1 MFKILKY
8 SQQLILEN
16 VQQAKQLLA
25 KLNIELN
32 NPNYLAIRKMLSGN
46 DGYTFWFVKQHFQN
60 NITLEDLKSIWDI
73 CQNDK
78 GTIAKF
84 KTPVVKLDTVENFW
98 DEYYSQKNLSKARSA
113 YNKFLPEQR
122 RLLDFN
128 NQEDRD
134 LLEELSKIENADEYF
149 FNKSKRYHTRNN
161 LISAIKTFLSG
172 TTSSDFD
179 ALLEQLKKDN
189 QDIRYE
195 SKYEDIIITCVDYP
209 SIRKWGS
216 DTSWC
221 IVGSKGTFDSY
232 NSSPFS
238 QQFIIF
244 LTDEKGN
251 MSKIGVTT
259 SINGYLTAHLKN
271 DSYCPK
277 EKLVEILSERGTNFG
292 LLLPSKE
299 QVSEIKNWNNFAVK
313 DLLDIGFTKEEIVSK
328 KSRFNSGNTRNDL
341 SNFTSEEI
349 EKWSLLDKT
358 TLYPQDLVSFSPK
371 EIESRQLWKRMEIMS
386 ISDLKDLK
394 LDYKLLRKI
403 AIEND
408 GKNDFLTSFISN
420 TRDRRSALSKLKN
433 YLSYTKD
440 GRTTSDGFIDRH
452 IRNQNKI
459 NLFDLLR
466 PSEEEFSTENL
477 LSLFIDLYD
486 EKRNIEFVSNVVGQ
500 IKKRDRSLTDEQFG
514 KLLSHAMSYRDKIL
528 IYSKAISENLHKEW
542 CLSKIKKTIEDASI
556 TDRWRDELR
565 NFEINSSDLKQIRS
579 NLNDEELF
587 NQIKDKSKLYYSK
600 NPRAL
605 RLKDDGRRYDGV
617 NFRETINNIDFLN
630 LKLNIEDFGII
641 FSSDGVSLVDDIIDY
656 FKKNNYDLSDESKLV
671 EMSKKIKNH
680 HDSEIEFYSQLIK
693 CGVDVDNSYNELLD
707 WVKSQ
712 RAPLSTYDKKSLE
725 ELFNKQEVYYKKWKD
740 LHKLDEINEALSD
753 LLRAAGEYWTRGT
766 KIEPENWFQ
775 KHWNTIKDISWSDLT
790 SSHKDYDQKYF
801 ISLLVLLAKLKKT
814 DELNTLDNPK
824 FIQGERYD
832 NSGLRTTCKIIA
844 DKSVINS
851 RKSHTELTFEER
863 KVLYDWVSKKV
874 EQKLAENPEE
884 YKNIKWI
891 MNIGYYLFDKTKFW
905 KNVDEALSSRNN
917 FEVTDWSTGEV
928 KSRTTLRVWGI
939 LTALKFLAQE
949 SYWSDF
955 EKILQKLS
963 ELKMSKKEYQSTID
977 DLKRASFYNARSESD
992 REKGEVSSSREFRNE
1007 SEKKYKELLDKYIK
1021 EPVGR
1026 VKKVLD
1032 WYQFNNK

>member
-8 SQQLILEN
+8 SQLILEN

-46 DGYTFWFVKQHFQN
+46 DGYTLWFVKQHFQN
-60 NITLEDLKSIWDI
+60 KATLEDLKNIWDI

-84 KTPVVKLDTVENFW
+84 KTPIVKLDTVENFW

-122 RLLDFN
+122 RLLDFDN
-128 NQEDRD
+128 KEDRN

-179 ALLEQLKKDN
+179 VLLDQLKKNN

-195 SKYEDIIITCVDYP
+195 SKYDDIIITCVDYP
-209 SIRKWGS
+209 SIRKWGF

-244 LTDEKGN
+244 LTDEKGI

-259 SINGYLTAHLKN
+259 SIRGYVTAHLKN
-271 DSYCPK
+271 DSYCSK
-277 EKLVEILSERGTNFG
+277 DKLVEILSERGTNFG
-292 LLLPSKE
+292 LLLPSRE
-299 QVSEIKNWNNFAVK
+299 QISEIKNWNNFAVK
-313 DLLDIGFTKEEIVSK
+313 DLLDIGFTKEEIISK
-328 KSRFNSGNTRNDL
+328 KSKYNIGNTKGDL
-341 SNFTSEEI
+341 NNFSSEEI
-349 EKWSLLDKT
+349 EKWGLLDKT
-358 TLYPQDLVSFSPK
+358 TLYPQDLISFSPK
-371 EIESRQLWKRMEIMS
+371 EIESRQLWKRMDLGS
-386 ISDLKDLK
+386 VSDLKDLK
-394 LDYKLLRKI
+394 LDYKLIRKI
-403 AIEND
+403 ATEIAGE
-408 GKNDFLTSFISN
+408 KNVDFLTNFIIYN
-420 TRDRRSALSKLKN
+420 RDRRSVLSKLKN
-433 YLSYTKD
+433 GLSYTKD
-440 GRTTSDGFIDRH
+440 GRTYSDSFGDRN
-452 IRNQNKI
+452 IRKQNKI

-466 PSEEEFSTENL
+466 PSEEEFSTANL
-477 LSLFIDLYD
+477 LSLVIDLYD
-486 EKRNIEFVSNVVGQ
+486 EKKNIEFVSDVVGQ
-500 IKKRDRSLTDEQFG
+500 IKKRDRVLTDDQFG
-514 KLLSHAMSYRDKIL
+514 ELLSHAMSYQDRIL
-528 IYSKAISENLHKEW
+528 MYSKAISRNLHKEW
-542 CLSKIKKTIEDASI
+542 CISKIKKTIEDASI
-556 TDRWRDELR
+556 TDRWRRNEALD
-565 NFEINSSDLKQIRS
+565 NFEINSSTLKQIRS

-587 NQIKDKSKLYYSK
+587 NHILDKSKLYYSR

-605 RLKDDGRRYDGV
+605 RLKNRYDGV
-617 NFRETINNIDFLN
+617 DFIETINNIDFFNLN
-630 LKLNIEDFGII
+630 LDIEDFGKI
-641 FSSDGVSLVDDIIDY
+641 FSSDGIQLLDNIIDF

-671 EMSKKIKNH
+671 EMSKIIKNH
-680 HDSEIEFYSQLIK
+680 HDSQIEFHSQLIK

-707 WVKSQ
+707 WVKS
-712 RAPLSTYDKKSLE
+712 RRIPLSTYNKSKLE
-725 ELFNKQEVYYKKWKD
+725 ELFNKQEVYYKKWQD

-753 LLRAAGEYWTRGT
+753 LLVASGEYWSRGT

-790 SSHKDYDQKYF
+790 SSRQDYDQKYF
-801 ISLLVLLAKLKKT
+801 VALLVVLAKLKKT

-824 FIQGERYD
+824 FIQGERHS
-832 NSGLRTTCKIIA
+832 NSGLHTTCKIIA

-851 RKSHTELTFEER
+851 RKSHTELTLEER

-928 KSRTTLRVWGI
+928 KRRTTLRVWGI

-949 SYWSDF
+949 SYWGDF
-955 EKILQKLS
+955 EKILQRLS

-977 DLKRASFYNARSESD
+977 ALKGASFYNARSESD

-1007 SEKKYKELLDKYIK
+1007 SEKKYKELLSKYIK

-1026 VKKVLD
+1026 AKKVLD
-1032 WYQFNNK
+1032 WYQFNRL